1 MLDSDHETFGRCPI
15 QRHPHHDIFIAI
27 WVGMA
32 FMAAEAFGW
41 LRPDYRRLLFV
52 MILAYWAGVALELGF
67 LGRRRAKR

>member
-1 MLDSDHETFGRCPI
+1 MTRLLDALFSVTHITIF
-15 QRHPHHDIFIAI
+15 FIAI

-32 FMAAEAFGW
+32 LMAGEAFGL

-67 LGRRRAKR
+67 LGRHRARR

>member
-1 MLDSDHETFGRCPI
+1 MKRLVDALFSVTHITIF
-15 QRHPHHDIFIAI
+15 FIAI

-32 FMAAEAFGW
+32 FMAAEALGW